1 MRNLLALL
9 LAVSCVAQAEVF
21 KCTNAA
27 GAVAFSAQP
36 CGRGSS
42 GGAIAVEP
50 PALQDKPP
58 QARTGTSDEEIE
70 RQLNVEIPATE
81 RKAQQAID
89 SGDPRMAKIGR
100 ELAWQAHLQRQAIEE
115 IKAAKAEQVKTH
127 NRYKKALDD
136 LQQR

>member
-9 LAVSCVAQAEVF
+9 LAVSCIAQAEVF
-21 KCTNAA
+21 KCTNAT

-36 CGRGSS
+36 CGSGSS

-50 PALQDKPP
+50 PALQAKP

-81 RKAQQAID
+81 RQAQQAID

-115 IKAAKAEQVKTH
+115 IKAAQAEQVKTH